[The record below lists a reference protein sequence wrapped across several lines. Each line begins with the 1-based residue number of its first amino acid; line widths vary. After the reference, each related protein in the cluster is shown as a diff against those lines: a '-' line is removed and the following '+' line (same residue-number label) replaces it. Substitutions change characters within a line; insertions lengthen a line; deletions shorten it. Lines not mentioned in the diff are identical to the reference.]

1 MAVHFSPSIASSEG
15 VVQLFGYILKRLL
28 QMIPTLFGVSV
39 LVFILVHSVP
49 GDPARMIAG
58 PEASPDDVELVRERL
73 GLNQPL
79 HVQYFDYVTDLLT
92 GDLGTSL
99 RSGRPVAEEI
109 MTRFPTTVTLT
120 VMSVVI
126 LVVVGLFAGIFSAT
140 KPNSLRDNS
149 TMMFALFGISMP
161 VFWLGLMLI
170 LLFSYYLPL
179 RPSGGNSSLEHFILP
194 AIALGLSSSAILA
207 RLTRSSV
214 LEVIHQDFVRT
225 ARAKGV
231 KEKIVIYK
239 HTLKNAL
246 IPIITIIGLEFG
258 HLLGGAVLTETV
270 FSMNGLGR
278 FLIQS
283 IQFRDY
289 PAVQGCVLFI
299 ATVFVVV
306 NIIVD
311 VAYGLVDPRVRNY

>member
-1 MAVHFSPSIASSEG
+1 MFS
-15 VVQLFGYILKRLL
+15 YIIKRVL
-28 QMIPTLFGVSV
+28 QMIPTLIGVSI
-39 LVFILVHSVP
+39 LVFILIHSVP
-49 GDPARMIAG
+49 GDPARLVAG
-58 PEASPDDVELVRERL
+58 NDATEEDVAMVRDRL

-79 HVQYFDYVTDLLT
+79 HVQYGTYVVNLAK

-99 RSGRPVAEEI
+99 RSNRPVLTEI
-109 MTRFPTTVTLT
+109 LTRFPTTIMLT
-120 VMSVVI
+120 VMAI
-126 LVVVGLFAGIFSAT
+126 IIMIIVGLFAGIFSAT
-140 KPNSLRDNS
+140 KPNSIRDNA
-149 TMMFALFGISMP
+149 TMMFSLFGISMP

-170 LLFSYYLPL
+170 LIFSYYLRIL
-179 RPSGGNSSLEHFILP
+179 PSGGSDGFKYFILP
-194 AIALGLSSSAILA
+194 ALAIGLSSSAILA

-231 KEKIVIYK
+231 REKAVIYK

-258 HLLGGAVLTETV
+258 HLLGGAVLAETV

-278 FLIQS
+278 YVIQS

-289 PAVQGCVLFI
+289 PAIQGTVLFI
-299 ATVFVVV
+299 ATIFVIV
-306 NIIVD
+306 NLIVD
-311 VAYGLVDPRVRNY
+311 LCYSLVDPRVRYD

>member
-1 MAVHFSPSIASSEG
+1 M
-15 VVQLFGYILKRLL
+15 FGYIVKRLL

-39 LVFILVHSVP
+39 LVFVLVHSVP

-58 PEASPDDVELVRERL
+58 PEASMEDVELVRERL

-79 HVQYFDYVTDLLT
+79 YIQYFDYVTNLLA

-120 VMSVVI
+120 LMSVVI
-126 LVVVGLFAGIFSAT
+126 LVIVGLFAGIFSAT
-140 KPNSLRDNS
+140 KPNSLRDNA

-170 LLFSYYLPL
+170 LLFSYYIPL
-179 RPSGGNSSLEHFILP
+179 LPSGGNGGLQHFVLP
-194 AIALGLSSSAILA
+194 ALALGLSSSAILA

-231 KEKIVIYK
+231 KEKFVIYK

-306 NIIVD
+306 NIVVD

>member
-1 MAVHFSPSIASSEG
+1 
-15 VVQLFGYILKRLL
+15 
-28 QMIPTLFGVSV
+28 MIPTLFGVLLV
-39 LVFILVHSVP
+39 VFILVHSVP
-49 GDPARMIAG
+49 GDPARMVAG
-58 PEASPDDVELVRERL
+58 AEASAEDVELIRERL
-73 GLNQPL
+73 GLNEPL
-79 HVQYFDYVTDLLT
+79 YVQFGSYIAGVVK
-92 GDLGTSL
+92 GDFGTSM
-99 RSGRPVAEEI
+99 RSGRPITEEI
-109 MTRFPTTVTLT
+109 MTRFPTTFKLT
-120 VMSVVI
+120 IFSVVI

-140 KPNSLRDNS
+140 KPNSLRDNA

-170 LLFSYYLPL
+170 LLFSYYIPIL
-179 RPSGGNSSLEHFILP
+179 PSGGNSELKHFILP

-207 RLTRSSV
+207 RLTRSSI
-214 LEVIHQDFVRT
+214 LEVINQDFVRT

-231 KEKIVIYK
+231 KEKIVVYK

-258 HLLGGAVLTETV
+258 SLLGGAVLTETV
-270 FSMNGLGR
+270 FSINGLGR

-299 ATVFVVV
+299 AVLFVVV

-311 VAYGLVDPRVRNY
+311 LSYGLVDPRVRY

>member
-1 MAVHFSPSIASSEG
+1 MFN
-15 VVQLFGYILKRLL
+15 YTLKRTL
-28 QMIPTLFGVSV
+28 QMIPTLFGVLLV
-39 LVFILVHSVP
+39 VFILVHSVP
-49 GDPARMIAG
+49 GDPARMVAG
-58 PEASPDDVELVRERL
+58 AEASAEDVELVRERL
-73 GLNQPL
+73 GLNEPL
-79 HVQYFDYVTDLLT
+79 YVQFGSYIAGVVK
-92 GDLGTSL
+92 GDFGTSM
-99 RSGRPVAEEI
+99 RSGRPITEEI
-109 MTRFPTTVTLT
+109 MTRFPTTLKLT
-120 VMSVVI
+120 IFSVVI

-140 KPNSLRDNS
+140 KPNSLRDNA

-170 LLFSYYLPL
+170 LLFSYYIPIL
-179 RPSGGNSSLEHFILP
+179 PSGGNSELKHFILP

-207 RLTRSSV
+207 RLTRSSI
-214 LEVIHQDFVRT
+214 LEVINQDFVRT

-231 KEKIVIYK
+231 KEKIVVYK

-258 HLLGGAVLTETV
+258 SLLGGAVLTETV
-270 FSMNGLGR
+270 FSINGLGR

-299 ATVFVVV
+299 AVLFVVV

-311 VAYGLVDPRVRNY
+311 LSYGLVDPRVRY

>member
-1 MAVHFSPSIASSEG
+1 MFN
-15 VVQLFGYILKRLL
+15 YTLKRTL
-28 QMIPTLFGVSV
+28 QMIPTLFGVLLV
-39 LVFILVHSVP
+39 VFILVHSVP
-49 GDPARMIAG
+49 GDPARMVAG
-58 PEASPDDVELVRERL
+58 AEASAEDVELIRERL
-73 GLNQPL
+73 GLNEPL
-79 HVQYFDYVTDLLT
+79 YVQFGSYIAGVVK
-92 GDLGTSL
+92 GDFGTSM
-99 RSGRPVAEEI
+99 RSGRPITEEI
-109 MTRFPTTVTLT
+109 MTRFPTTFKLT
-120 VMSVVI
+120 IFSVVI

-140 KPNSLRDNS
+140 KPNSLRDNA

-170 LLFSYYLPL
+170 LLFSYYIPIL
-179 RPSGGNSSLEHFILP
+179 PSGGNSELKHFILP

-207 RLTRSSV
+207 RLTRSSI
-214 LEVIHQDFVRT
+214 LEVINQDFVRT

-231 KEKIVIYK
+231 KEKIVVYK

-258 HLLGGAVLTETV
+258 SLLGGAVLTETV
-270 FSMNGLGR
+270 FSINGLGR

-299 ATVFVVV
+299 AVLFVVV

-311 VAYGLVDPRVRNY
+311 LSYGLVDPRVRY

>member
-1 MAVHFSPSIASSEG
+1 MFN
-15 VVQLFGYILKRLL
+15 YTLKRTL
-28 QMIPTLFGVSV
+28 QMIPTLFGVLLV
-39 LVFILVHSVP
+39 VFILVHSVP
-49 GDPARMIAG
+49 GDPARMVAG
-58 PEASPDDVELVRERL
+58 AEASAEDVELVRERL
-73 GLNQPL
+73 GLNDPL
-79 HVQYFDYVTDLLT
+79 YVQFGSYIAGVVK
-92 GDLGTSL
+92 GDFGTSM
-99 RSGRPVAEEI
+99 RSGRPITEEI
-109 MTRFPTTVTLT
+109 MTRFPTTFKLT
-120 VMSVVI
+120 IFSVVI

-140 KPNSLRDNS
+140 KPNSLRDNA

-170 LLFSYYLPL
+170 LLFSYYIPIL
-179 RPSGGNSSLEHFILP
+179 PSGGNSELKHFILP

-207 RLTRSSV
+207 RLTRSSI
-214 LEVIHQDFVRT
+214 LEVINQDFVRT

-231 KEKIVIYK
+231 KEKIVVYK

-258 HLLGGAVLTETV
+258 SLLGGAVLTETV
-270 FSMNGLGR
+270 FSINGLGR

-299 ATVFVVV
+299 AVLFVVV

-311 VAYGLVDPRVRNY
+311 LSYGLVDPRVRY